1 MNTEVIIFIVVL
13 IFNIGGF
20 AGMYL
25 NHSKHLNDA
34 IKKIESNIS
43 DLFSIANSNRERV
56 SKIEGR
62 LNGS

>member
-34 IKKIESNIS
+34 IKKIESNIGN
-43 DLFSIANSNRERV
+43 LFSKVNDNSTDIA
-56 SKIEGR
+56 KIKGKLGME
-62 LNGS
+62 